1 MIDIHKAILN
11 LNILL
16 QSARLGKPLIHI
28 KYSTS
33 TVPNLIASLKARNWI
48 DFQTKSVMSK
58 RIEYLNLDSKVFI
71 GKNIG
76 SYLIVDIVLEVV
88 VDHVTRSITSFVVT
102 PMLATNSEIIFSIIT
117 FTATI
122 AMIIISVLDLN
133 NIEVNVLFFY
143 EF

>member
-1 MIDIHKAILN
+1 
-11 LNILL
+11 
-16 QSARLGKPLIHI
+16 
-28 KYSTS
+28 
-33 TVPNLIASLKARNWI
+33 
-48 DFQTKSVMSK
+48 MSK

-102 PMLATNSEIIFSIIT
+102 PMFATNSEIIFSIIT

-122 AMIIISVLDLN
+122 AMIFISVLDLN
-133 NIEVNVLFFY
+133 NIEVNVLCFY